1 MAVAPP
7 SEKRVYELI
16 STVGTNIERLRQ
28 GINALRQLHDRWTGS
43 NETAI
48 NLIAQLT
55 ALRSNLDKVHDWLS
69 YAIDDLH
76 PQLLSDLDVLMASC
90 ALLVRHVD
98 HLIASLRQ
106 PDPDAVDCAV
116 KLKYAVGGRSMERL
130 RDVAERQA
138 DAVRI
143 LLAACK
149 CHTTAQRK
157 ILLHKSRQIR
167 KEDDLSLKVLARS
180 SKWNGG
186 CMTALTSVSRGIQ
199 GLRLSY
205 YRKFKRKDL
214 YEEPTEKDY
223 DNAAAA
229 IRSEAIDRA
238 LQEDSMVL
246 RRETKL
252 MLMGQDN
259 SGKDL
264 VMHQIRVLYA
274 EGYYSPEDR
283 MKFRDAVRSTV
294 RLLIHSI
301 IDLLKDT
308 GINLPTAL
316 NEQFAVLLD
325 EVDLVDM
332 HRITVDAA
340 VAVQTLWASAEF
352 SSMYLQNFEIDF
364 PQYSPYF
371 AQEVQRIAAEDYV
384 PAEAD
389 IIRLN
394 QSIGGTK
401 ELRFN
406 WDELDV
412 HLFNINGYIPDQ
424 FRKRWFHQF
433 DSVTSLVYTVDVSL
447 YDRPFYGQTTKSQLL
462 DDFAS
467 FESWA
472 TSPKFADSAVILLL
486 NNFTR
491 FRDKLRYSPLETLFP
506 DYVPNAA
513 DPDSSA
519 RQYIL
524 KQFKDVNRNRLSI
537 YSFWVD
543 LDMSDNQHLY
553 AAVKKTL
560 QHIQQ
565 RKARSEV
572 WQESETTMSSST
584 GLTEKLS
591 NSRLNLRSRN
601 ESRIERL
608 LSKKSVESKFS

>member
-1 MAVAPP
+1 MAVVQS

-16 STVGTNIERLRQ
+16 STVGTNIDRLRQ
-28 GINALRQLHDRWTGS
+28 CINALRQLHDRWTGC

-55 ALRSNLDKVHDWLS
+55 ALRSNLDNAHDWLS
-69 YAIDDLH
+69 YAINDLH
-76 PQLLSDLDVLMASC
+76 PQLLADLDVVMASC
-90 ALLVRHVD
+90 AVLVRHVD
-98 HLIASLRQ
+98 QLVASLRQ
-106 PDPDAVDCAV
+106 PDPGATDCAV
-116 KLKYAVGGRSMERL
+116 RLKYAVGGRSMDRL
-130 RDVAERQA
+130 RDVAERQSES
-138 DAVRI
+138 VRL

-167 KEDDLSLKVLARS
+167 EEDDLSMKVLTRS

-186 CMTALTSVSRGIQ
+186 CMTLLTGVSRGIQ
-199 GLRLSY
+199 GFRVSY
-205 YRKFKRKDL
+205 HKKLKRKDD

-229 IRSEAIDRA
+229 IRSSAIDRA
-238 LQEDSMVL
+238 LQEDSMTL

-264 VMHQIRVLYA
+264 VMHQIKVLYA
-274 EGYYSPEDR
+274 EGYYTPEDR
-283 MKFRDAVRSTV
+283 MRFRDAVRSTM

-316 NEQFAVLLD
+316 SNDFAVLLD
-325 EVDLVDM
+325 EVDTVEM
-332 HRITVDAA
+332 HHITSGAA
-340 VAVQTLWASAEF
+340 SAVCSLWASAEF
-352 SSMYLQNFEIDF
+352 SSLYLKNFEIDF
-364 PQYSPYF
+364 PQYAPYF
-371 AQEVQRIAAEDYV
+371 AQEARRIASEDYT
-384 PAEAD
+384 PTEAD

-394 QSIGGTK
+394 QSIGGIK

-462 DDFAS
+462 EDFAS

-472 TSPKFADSAVILLL
+472 TSPNFADSSVILLL

-491 FRDKLRYSPLETLFP
+491 FRDKLRYLPLETVFP
-506 DYVPNAA
+506 NYEPSAT
-513 DPDSSA
+513 DPDTSA
-519 RQYIL
+519 RQFIL
-524 KQFKDVNRNRLSI
+524 KQFKDVNRNGLSI

-553 AAVKKTL
+553 AALKKTL

-572 WQESETTMSSST
+572 WQESESSISSST
-584 GLTEKLS
+584 GLAKKLS
-591 NSRLNLRSRN
+591 SSRLNLRSR
-601 ESRIERL
+601 SGPRL
-608 LSKKSVESKFS
+608 LSKKSMESRFL

>member
-1 MAVAPP
+1 MAVVPP
-7 SEKRVYELI
+7 SEKEVYELI
-16 STVGTNIERLRQ
+16 STVGTNIDRLRQ
-28 GINALRQLHDRWTGS
+28 GINALRQLHDRWTGC

-55 ALRSNLDKVHDWLS
+55 ALRSNLDNVHDWLN
-69 YAIDDLH
+69 YAINDLH
-76 PQLLSDLDVLMASC
+76 PQLLSDLDVVMASC

-98 HLIASLRQ
+98 QLVADLRQ
-106 PDPDAVDCAV
+106 PDPGATDCAV

-130 RDVAERQA
+130 RDVAERQSES
-138 DAVRI
+138 VRI

-167 KEDDLSLKVLARS
+167 QEDNLSMKVLARS
-180 SKWNGG
+180 SKWKGG
-186 CMTALTSVSRGIQ
+186 CMTVLTGVSRGIQ
-199 GLRLSY
+199 GCKLSY
-205 YRKFKRKDL
+205 YRKFKRKDT

-229 IRSEAIDRA
+229 IRSSAIDRA
-238 LQEDSMVL
+238 LQEDSMTL

-252 MLMGQDN
+252 MLMGQDH

-264 VMHQIRVLYA
+264 VMHQIKVLYA
-274 EGYYSPEDR
+274 EGYYTPEDR
-283 MKFRDAVRSTV
+283 MRYRDAVRSTM
-294 RLLIHSI
+294 RLVIHSM

-308 GINLPTAL
+308 CITLPTAL
-316 NEQFAVLLD
+316 NNDFAVLLD
-325 EVDLVDM
+325 EVEMVDM
-332 HRITVDAA
+332 HYITGEAAAA
-340 VAVQTLWASAEF
+340 VRNLWFSTEF
-352 SSMYLQNFEIDF
+352 SSIYLKNFEIDF
-364 PQYSPYF
+364 PQYAPYF
-371 AQEVQRIAAEDYV
+371 AQEAQRIGSEEYI

-394 QSIGGTK
+394 QSIGGIK

-433 DSVTSLVYTVDVSL
+433 DSLTSLVYTVDISL

-462 DDFAS
+462 EDIAS

-472 TSPKFADSAVILLL
+472 NSQNFADSSVILLL

-491 FRDKLRYSPLETLFP
+491 FRDKLRYSPLESLFP

-513 DPDSSA
+513 DPDTSA
-519 RQYIL
+519 RQFIL
-524 KQFKDVNRNRLSI
+524 KQFKDVNRNQLSI

-553 AAVKKTL
+553 AALKKTL

-572 WQESETTMSSST
+572 WQESESSISSGT
-584 GLTEKLS
+584 GLTGRLAS
-591 NSRLNLRSRN
+591 SRLNLRSRSG
-601 ESRIERL
+601 SRLEAL
-608 LSKKSVESKFS
+608 LSKKSIDSQFS